1 MSLLWYS
8 NTWSHKLTIIF
19 SLFPDFATRLFTV
32 RFCATE
38 LFVDPVCVTLLF
50 IDRFCAT
57 GFLIARFWAMGFLT
71 ARFCAMVFLIAWFCA
86 TVSFI
91 ARFLRHGVICS
102 PILRHRDFYFL
113 FYCLACAP
121 WGYILP
127 FCCPTGLFIARFCA
141 KRLVSATLCAT
152 GSFIFQFCAMPGFH
166 CSVLRYSAEVYTLCK

>member
-1 MSLLWYS
+1 MTRFVSRCYLLTDFAPRVFLLPSFEPWVF
-8 NTWSHKLTIIF
+8 L
-19 SLFPDFATRLFTV
+19 LPDFA
-32 RFCATE
+32 
-38 LFVDPVCVTLLF
+38 P
-50 IDRFCAT
+50 
-57 GFLIARFWAMGFLT
+57 
-71 ARFCAMVFLIAWFCA
+71 WFCA